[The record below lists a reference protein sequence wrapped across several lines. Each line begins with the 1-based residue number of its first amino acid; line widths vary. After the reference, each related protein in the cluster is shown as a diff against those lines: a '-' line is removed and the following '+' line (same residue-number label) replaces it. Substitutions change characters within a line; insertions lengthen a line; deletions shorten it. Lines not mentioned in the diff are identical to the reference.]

1 MPEKPSPPLFYLL
14 LKKVDWMDA
23 CSRDLS
29 CIGLGCSASPGKYDH
44 CPVDKVV
51 MGEGSRVNLEKAI
64 G

>member
-1 MPEKPSPPLFYLL
+1 
-14 LKKVDWMDA
+14 MDA